1 MGPLLYRGPFLTGW
15 GAAGKCFRMSAAVRL
30 AASVFALSTL
40 LAATEVAAQP
50 APAQP
55 VPAAQPAAQQPLRMA
70 VLDTQKVLRETE
82 EGMRIEA
89 NLRKL
94 FDTKQAGLLS
104 TQKQL
109 QQEYDDLVKEEKK
122 KGKSDAALEKKKSEL
137 EQKFVAYQQAA
148 SEFQREFARK
158 QNEMYNPMLQK
169 LGNIVKSI
177 AQTDG
182 FDLVIDKQ
190 AAIHFRRDLD
200 ITERVIQAY
209 NAGEGG
215 GAKPK
220 PEKKPAPAPAPAPPA
235 PKK

>member
-1 MGPLLYRGPFLTGW
+1 LTGW
-15 GAAGKCFRMSAAVRL
+15 GAAGKCFGMSAAARL

-40 LAATEVAAQP
+40 VLATEVAAQP

-55 VPAAQPAAQQPLRMA
+55 APAAQPAPVALRIA

-82 EGMRIEA
+82 EGMRIES

-94 FDTKQAGLLS
+94 FDNKQADLLNK
-104 TQKQL
+104 QKQL
-109 QQEYDDLVKEEKK
+109 QQEYEDVLKEEKK
-122 KGKSDAALEKKKSEL
+122 KGKSDAALDKKKAEL

-148 SEFQREFARK
+148 GEFQREFARK

-169 LGNIVKSI
+169 LGNIVKAL

-200 ITERVIQAY
+200 VTERVIQAY

-215 GAKPK
+215 TAKTKKPE
-220 PEKKPAPAPAPAPPA
+220 PEKKPAAPAAA
-235 PKK
+235 KKP